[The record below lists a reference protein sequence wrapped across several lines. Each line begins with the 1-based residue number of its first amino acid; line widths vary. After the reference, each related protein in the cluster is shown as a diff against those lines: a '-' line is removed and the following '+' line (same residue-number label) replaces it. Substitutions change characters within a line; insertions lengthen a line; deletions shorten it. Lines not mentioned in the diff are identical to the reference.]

1 MDTPLFVVP
10 TLADMSLFKTQAYID
25 GVWIDANNGRTFEV
39 DNPSTGEVIARVANL
54 GKLEC
59 ELAINAASKAFTS
72 WRARTGKDR
81 AALLRRW
88 FDLITANAKD
98 LATLMT
104 LEQGKPFQEALGRSE
119 ERRVRER
126 GWKDG

>member
-1 MDTPLFVVP
+1 MRISDWSSDVCSSDL
-10 TLADMSLFKTQAYID
+10 
-25 GVWIDANNGRTFEV
+25 EV

-104 LEQGKPFQEALGRSE
+104 QIGRASG
-119 ERRVRER
+119 RESVCQYV
-126 GWKDG
+126 